1 MNTYILFLKTLHQ
14 KNPQYLDLW
23 VQILFA
29 FETSKRV
36 KIPPI
41 KKMDR
46 FKKYRCVA
54 YGIKVWKEI
63 IKTPIELKKGYLLT
77 YDFSNLQV
85 ITPPE
90 EKPAETQSKLKPV
103 REKKPRKPKP
113 ISLNAEIYES
123 IISYLNDKSGRDY
136 RATTKSYHKLID
148 TLLNNQYTIDD
159 IYLVIDKKCEEW
171 IGTDYEKF
179 LRPET
184 LFGSKFDTYK
194 NQQIKSKQQNLYES
208 VRKATKL
215 GWNNNTADS

>member
-1 MNTYILFLKTLHQ
+1 
-14 KNPQYLDLW
+14 
-23 VQILFA
+23 
-29 FETSKRV
+29 
-36 KIPPI
+36 
-41 KKMDR
+41 MDR

-63 IKTPIELKKGYLLT
+63 IKTPIELKKGYILT

-85 ITPPE
+85 STSPD
-90 EKPAETQSKLKPV
+90 EKHDESKNNPKSV
-103 REKKPRKPKP
+103 RERKPRKPKP

-123 IISYLNDKSGRDY
+123 VISYLNDKSGRDY

-215 GWNNNTADS
+215 GWNNNTANS